1 MCRIDWAWPAWGA
14 AWALVVTLSIGCA
27 GAESLG
33 VSRADEAFSL
43 PTAHHILGVPFV
55 PGEPG
60 ACGPAAL
67 ASVLGYHDDPVSVE
81 DIAQAIGAP
90 SLAGVLPLDLERYA
104 AARPRGAMVR
114 TGTGSLVWLRKQVA
128 SDHPVVAFLDL
139 GFGPI
144 RQGHFVVVVGYDD
157 RAERVLVYSG
167 KDADASMAY
176 GRFISAWRRAAFWAL
191 MFDPRVS
198 DPLGTPSAS

>member
-1 MCRIDWAWPAWGA
+1 MI
-14 AWALVVTLSIGCA
+14 TLSSGCA

-33 VSRADEAFSL
+33 VPRADEASSL
-43 PTAHHILGVPFV
+43 PTAHRILGVPFV

-81 DIAQAIGAP
+81 DIARAIGAP

-104 AARPRGAMVR
+104 VARPRGATVR
-114 TGTGSLVWLRKQVA
+114 TGVGSLVWLREHVA

-139 GFGPI
+139 GFGPV
-144 RQGHFVVVVGYDD
+144 RRGHFVVVVGYDD
-157 RAERVLVYSG
+157 AAGRVLLYSG
-167 KDADASMAY
+167 EDSDASMAY
-176 GRFISAWRRAAFWAL
+176 GRFTSAWRRAAFWAL
-191 MFDPRVS
+191 MFDRRVS
-198 DPLGTPSAS
+198 DPFGTPSAS